1 MQMSVIR
8 SARDRGFNEIMFKNK
23 WILIVGVLFLAAC
36 DGPDNQSVETGGMQE
51 EAVGE
56 TDEPDLSIT
65 LEPGQMEWVGAQIFR
80 NECAGKLECLVHWN
94 EGEDF
99 PSLGIGHFIWY
110 PKGVEGRFVE
120 SFPALIQYMTQRQVA
135 MPEWLRKLDP
145 MDAPWPDRKAF
156 LAVEDS
162 VEIAE
167 LQAFLAGSQ
176 GLQAEFIVRR
186 AKESLEKVVSAAP
199 DPEQALVRKRL
210 KALAATPGGIYAL
223 MDYVNFK
230 GEGISAM
237 ERYNGQGWGLL
248 QVLLE
253 MEPQTAERSALKNF
267 REAAAR
273 VLTRRAENAENP
285 IEKER
290 WLSGWLKRLET
301 YREPTQME
309 SPT

>member
-1 MQMSVIR
+1 MQMPVFR
-8 SARDRGFNEIMFKNK
+8 SARDRGVNEIMSKNV
-23 WILIVGVLFLAAC
+23 WILMVGVLFLTAC
-36 DGPDNQSVETGGMQE
+36 DGSDNQSVETGGVQE

-65 LEPGQMEWVGAQIFR
+65 LGPGQMEWVGAQIFR

-120 SFPALIQYMTQRQVA
+120 SFPALIQYMTQRQIA

-199 DPEQALVRKRL
+199 EPEQALVRKRL

-253 MEPQTAERSALKNF
+253 MEPQTAERPALMNF

-290 WLSGWLKRLET
+290 WLKGWLKRLES
-301 YREPTQME
+301 YREPAQME

>member
-1 MQMSVIR
+1 MI
-8 SARDRGFNEIMFKNK
+8 KNR
-23 WILIVGVLFLAAC
+23 WILIFGVLFLAAC
-36 DGPDNQSVETGGMQE
+36 DGSDIQSVETGGMQE

-56 TDEPDLSIT
+56 TDEPDLSLT
-65 LEPGQMEWVGAQIFR
+65 LGPGQMEWVGAQIFR

-156 LAVEDS
+156 LAAEDS

-199 DPEQALVRKRL
+199 EPEQDSVRKRL

-253 MEPQTAERSALKNF
+253 MEPQTAERPALMNF
-267 REAAAR
+267 REAAGR

-301 YREPTQME
+301 YREPAQME
-309 SPT
+309 SST

>member
-1 MQMSVIR
+1 M
-8 SARDRGFNEIMFKNK
+8 AA
-23 WILIVGVLFLAAC
+23 LLFLTAC
-36 DGPDNQSVETGGMQE
+36 DSSENPSGETAGERE

-56 TDEPDLSIT
+56 TDEPDLSLT

-94 EGEDF
+94 EGEGF

-110 PKGVEGRFVE
+110 PKNVDGRFVE
-120 SFPALIQYMTQRQVA
+120 SFPALIQYMTQRQAAV
-135 MPEWLRKLDP
+135 PEWLRKLDP
-145 MDAPWPDRKAF
+145 LDAPWPDREAF
-156 LAVEDS
+156 LAAKDS

-167 LQAFLAGSQ
+167 LQAFLAGTQ

-186 AKESLEKVVSAAP
+186 AKESLEKVVTEAP
-199 DPEQALVRKRL
+199 RAEQSLVRKRL

-230 GEGISAM
+230 GEGVSRT
-237 ERYNGQGWGLL
+237 ERYKGQGWGLL

-253 MEPQTAERSALKNF
+253 MEQATAERSALISF

-301 YREPTQME
+301 YREPAQMNT
-309 SPT
+309 SV

>member
-1 MQMSVIR
+1 MAAIR
-8 SARDRGFNEIMFKNK
+8 SARDRGVNEIMSKNV
-23 WILIVGVLFLAAC
+23 WILMVGVLFLTAC
-36 DGPDNQSVETGGMQE
+36 DGSDNQSVETGGVQE

-65 LEPGQMEWVGAQIFR
+65 LGPGQMQWVGAQIFR

-120 SFPALIQYMTQRQVA
+120 SFPALIQYMTQRQIA

-145 MDAPWPDRKAF
+145 MDAPWPDREAF
-156 LAVEDS
+156 LAAEDS

-167 LQAFLAGSQ
+167 LQTFLAGSQ

-199 DPEQALVRKRL
+199 EPEQALVRKRL